1 MPAIQLEALTCK
13 DRTKEAGPYGGYVS
27 WDLLMQAM
35 ERQRKLPVEE
45 RIRPCLKHN
54 DWWIMQVPWCQKC
67 EKAIWHIAVNGEKST
82 AKAVSIKGKVVEL
95 AVVDTGEVIKFVIGK
110 GFEELGG
117 A

>member
-1 MPAIQLEALTCK
+1 M
-13 DRTKEAGPYGGYVS
+13 
-27 WDLLMQAM
+27 
-35 ERQRKLPVEE
+35 
-45 RIRPCLKHN
+45 
-54 DWWIMQVPWCQKC
+54 
-67 EKAIWHIAVNGEKST
+67 NGEKST